1 LRWGGYSAFWFV
13 CFMLFAYWSFPYDRV
28 KDYLIQEV
36 ERPMGPGERR
46 VPSGVQLTIDEL
58 SPSFVTGVD
67 LEGVTY
73 TQLPEGPDED
83 PTEIVIEEA
92 SARISLL
99 SLLTGGLGLS
109 YDLTIGGG
117 TVEGDFE
124 QDDTSQHVVA
134 ELVDVDLANLG
145 FVRNMVG
152 LPITG
157 KLDGTI
163 DVTVSEEAAETSGNV
178 ALTIEELSIGDGE
191 AKFPIGGMSE
201 GLTIEQIDA
210 GTLTLEVK
218 VEEGVAEIEEFSSNG
233 PDLELSASGN
243 MRLAQPLARSRL
255 ELLLRVHFTDAYQS
269 KSEHTSRL
277 FTALELAPQVR
288 PARTTDGALQYRL
301 SGMLGGRIDPRP
313 AGRERMPGG

>member
-1 LRWGGYSAFWFV
+1 
-13 CFMLFAYWSFPYDRV
+13 
-28 KDYLIQEV
+28 
-36 ERPMGPGERR
+36 
-46 VPSGVQLTIDEL
+46 
-58 SPSFVTGVD
+58 
-67 LEGVTY
+67 
-73 TQLPEGPDED
+73 
-83 PTEIVIEEA
+83 
-92 SARISLL
+92 
-99 SLLTGGLGLS
+99 
-109 YDLTIGGG
+109 
-117 TVEGDFE
+117 
-124 QDDTSQHVVA
+124 
-134 ELVDVDLANLG
+134 
-145 FVRNMVG
+145 MVG